1 MIKVHY
7 LRVLAALGIIFL
19 AACTESSSSSST
31 DPDSDLAVTAV
42 ADFDVDEGETGN
54 LSIADSAGSISTYA
68 WTQVNAGSNSVSI
81 SGSNTKAASFTAPS
95 DLAAV
100 TELTFRITVS
110 NSSDS
115 KSDDV
120 VVTVNN
126 TEGPTVTASAD
137 SPVDEGTEGVALTS
151 TASGASSYKWEQ
163 TNVGD
168 YEVSISN
175 ESSASASFNAP
186 AGLVDGNV
194 TLSFQ
199 VTATDNDGNADTAT
213 VEVTVEDLAIPA
225 IYDVSISN
233 DNVVNSDD
241 NLATVAYSGSTDSIY
256 SSGTEAVTLVI
267 GGAVQDTTSV
277 NSDGG
282 FSNTVDLSTLAD
294 GTFSVHVSYSYD
306 DSIAEF
312 NSTLVKD
319 TDASANIDS
328 VEVASGIYKVGD
340 AVAVTITAEDN
351 KTGLT
356 LTSGV
361 FNNRDLSDVVDN
373 GDGTY
378 TGTYTVVE
386 GDDSYYGDNTD
397 GYDSGTPNNLVG
409 NVNLQFSDQYGN
421 KGSAFPDITDV
432 VALESSSLIDGTSP
446 VITAVTVTTDADY
459 FVGSDVPIAITVN
472 ADTVDDGNF
481 ELSSDSTFNGQG
493 LSGFA
498 YGATSS
504 NVYTATY
511 TVVEGDAAV
520 AKGEILFADLTL
532 IDPAGNESNAFTEV
546 GLSASSIDTEK
557 PSIYDVVFSGDNY
570 INAADAHTIGGN
582 DVTVTGKT
590 YGIENGQKVDIVITV
605 SGSDDIEIEAQV
617 SNNSF
622 TTTKDLS
629 ALSESMTPYSFNA
642 DVSNAAGTD
651 ADTFTGSILVDV
663 TAPSISTFTPPSSAM
678 GVGEQ
683 VISVNLSE
691 AGSLV
696 SGTFAGY
703 ALTGFELDSGTT
715 YETTFTIKEG
725 DANVAGTE
733 DFAYTITVKDTAGN
747 EYSQSGS
754 VTGVSTDSIDADT
767 PNIVIQSYNITVN
780 EGSDVELNATT
791 STDVDSDEH
800 TNGVDGDGN
809 QVDTNGAISAGTY
822 AWTQVDSDG
831 TAYSGSNANANVLTK
846 ADGSALGSTDYLATF
861 PSVEIPDD
869 SGEDLNYYYV
879 LTLTDDA
886 GNEATSDVVSVTVT
900 NSYVTPEITAVAGSA
915 PNFNEVDLSWAATKD
930 LDYELIRS
938 TDSTCDPSNANG
950 SGGCAEDAI
959 YTTAGNEIT
968 ISVDGSIASITDTV
982 PDFHTTYYYWLEAYT
997 ATPEL
1002 VSVSSVSVLATTS
1015 GPQLNDTGVVLGANY
1030 PSGFAADCNGG
1041 YTNDDGEFV
1050 AFVGEDCEFGRD
1062 ADDDLNDDSDGH
1074 AGFSFTK
1081 LDANGNALSADATDW
1096 SCVLDNVTGL
1106 VWEVKLADG
1115 SIRDGSKTFTW
1126 WDGTSTT
1133 PPNVDTSQDT
1143 QDLRTHVNG
1152 ENNGVGLC
1160 IRTDWRLPTAGELLS
1175 ITNYSVDPDVST
1187 AAVDS
1192 NYFPNMQGL
1201 ERIYW
1206 TATTNANVGTTAN
1219 AIWAYSNGSILSDG
1233 FAGDNTYSGHAILVS
1248 PSATTSIDTSSTEYL
1263 NSWVDARYAD
1273 HTDGTVTDKYTGLMW
1288 MKCAYDN
1295 AVMLWDGAA
1304 NDCIGAGY
1312 DDGGGVGNYTP
1323 NNTEGAVTYDKAF
1336 EQVASANAGNNNVGG
1351 YTDWRLPN
1359 VQELYSLLD
1368 HSAGD
1373 TNNDLVGSIN
1383 ATMFPDF
1390 RDGSGT
1396 SISSFWSSTPDA
1408 SGEGKAYYVDFAD
1421 DSSGTAVGSD
1431 FMNSS
1436 DAARRSILLVRD
1448 AN

>member
-42 ADFDVDEGETGN
+42 ADFDVDEGETGD

-68 WTQVNAGSNSVSI
+68 WTQVDAGSNSVSI

-100 TELTFRITVS
+100 TDLTFRITVS
-110 NSSDS
+110 NSAGSE
-115 KSDDV
+115 SDDV

-126 TEGPTVTASAD
+126 TEGPTVTASAV

-151 TASGASSYKWEQ
+151 TASGASSYKWMQ

-241 NLATVAYSGSTDSIY
+241 NLAAVAYSGSTDSIY

-267 GGAVQDTTSV
+267 GGAVQSTANV

-312 NSTLVKD
+312 NSTVVKD

-328 VEVASGIYKVGD
+328 VEVTSGVYKVGD
-340 AVAVTITAEDN
+340 AVAVTITAEEN

-373 GDGTY
+373 DDGTY

-386 GDDSYYGDNTD
+386 GDGSYVEHDT
-397 GYDSGTPNNLVG
+397 VA
-409 NVNLQFSDQYGN
+409 NVSLQFSDQNGN
-421 KGSAFPDITDV
+421 KGSEFTGP
-432 VALESSSLIDGTSP
+432 VALDGSSIIDAASP
-446 VITAVTVTTDADY
+446 VISAVTVAAGDH
-459 FVGSDVPIAITVN
+459 FVGSDVLVTITTAAN
-472 ADTVDDGNF
+472 EDDL
-481 ELSSDSTFNGQG
+481 ELTSDSTFNGQS

-498 YGATSS
+498 YDTTTT
-504 NVYTATY
+504 NIYTATY
-511 TVVEGDAAV
+511 TVAEGDTAV
-520 AKGEILFADLTL
+520 EQGKILFADLTL
-532 IDPAGNESNAFTEV
+532 VDTAGNNSNVFDEV
-546 GLSASSIDTEK
+546 GLDVSSINTEQ
-557 PSIYDVVFSGDNY
+557 PSIYDVVFSVDNY
-570 INAADAHTIGGN
+570 INAADAHTTAGN

-590 YGIENGQKVDIVITV
+590 HGIENAQKVTIVITAATTSGASDITIEPTVNGNSFSATVDLSTLTVEGEYPFTANATNSAGTAATQVSSSFDIDVSVPIISAVSIPDASMGVGDQVVSITLGVSDSDATLV
-605 SGSDDIEIEAQV
+605 SGSTV
-617 SNNSF
+617 
-622 TTTKDLS
+622 
-629 ALSESMTPYSFNA
+629 
-642 DVSNAAGTD
+642 
-651 ADTFTGSILVDV
+651 
-663 TAPSISTFTPPSSAM
+663 
-678 GVGEQ
+678 
-683 VISVNLSE
+683 
-691 AGSLV
+691 
-696 SGTFAGY
+696 AGY
-703 ALTGFELDSGTT
+703 TLTGFAETSTTGT
-715 YETTFTIKEG
+715 YNATFTIGEG
-725 DANVAGTE
+725 DANVAGGA
-733 DFAYTITVKDTAGN
+733 DHAVSVTVRDVAGN
-747 EYSQSGS
+747 ESSQFTTAISQSN
-754 VTGVSTDSIDADT
+754 DSIDADT

-780 EGSDVELNATT
+780 EGSDADLNATT

-800 TNGVDGDGN
+800 TNGVDGEGN
-809 QVDTNGAISAGTY
+809 QVDAGGAASAGTY

-831 TAYSGSNANANVLTK
+831 TTYSG
-846 ADGSALGSTDYLATF
+846 GSAITLGTSTASLATF
-861 PSVEIPDD
+861 PHQNISDD
-869 SGEDLNYYYV
+869 SGDDLNYYFV
-879 LTLTDDA
+879 LTLTDAA
-886 GNEATSDVVSVTVT
+886 GNKATSDVVSVTVT
-900 NSYVTPEITAVAGSA
+900 NSYVTPEVTAVAASA

-930 LDYELIRS
+930 LHYLVVRS
-938 TDSTCDPSNANG
+938 DNPDCEPLVNFSTCNLNS
-950 SGGCAEDAI
+950 
-959 YTTAGNEIT
+959 TTAVSYTASSTPAIE
-968 ISVDGSIASITDTV
+968 ISVDGSTASITDTGL
-982 PDFHTTYYYWLEAYT
+982 DFHTTYYYWLEAYVDST
-997 ATPEL
+997 ANTDL
-1002 VSVSSVSVLATTS
+1002 VSASSTPVPATTS
-1015 GPQLNDTGVVLGANY
+1015 GPQLNDTGVILGANY

-1115 SIRDGSKTFTW
+1115 TIRDGSKTFTW

-1133 PPNVDTSQDT
+1133 SPNVDTSQDT

-1206 TATTNANVGTTAN
+1206 TGTTNANVVTTTAD

-1248 PSATTSIDTSSTEYL
+1248 SSATTSTTYL
-1263 NSWVDARYAD
+1263 NSWADARYTD
-1273 HTDGTVTDKYTGLMW
+1273 NTDGTVTDEYTGLMW
-1288 MKCAYDN
+1288 MKCAYDSTV
-1295 AVMLWDGAA
+1295 AFWDQTSQDSADSGSD
-1304 NDCIGAGY
+1304 DCTAFDY
-1312 DDGGGVGNYTP
+1312 VSNNSSYTVT
-1323 NNTEGAVTYDKAF
+1323 NTEGAVTYDKAF
-1336 EQVASANAGNNNVGG
+1336 EQVALANAGNNNVGG
-1351 YTDWRLPN
+1351 HTDWRLPN

-1373 TNNDLVGSIN
+1373 TANNLVGSIN
-1383 ATMFPDF
+1383 ATMFPNF

-1396 SISSFWSSTPDA
+1396 SMSSFWSSTPDA
-1408 SGEGKAYYVDFAD
+1408 SGDGKAYYVNFAD

-1436 DAARRSILLVRD
+1436 DAAKRSILLVRD